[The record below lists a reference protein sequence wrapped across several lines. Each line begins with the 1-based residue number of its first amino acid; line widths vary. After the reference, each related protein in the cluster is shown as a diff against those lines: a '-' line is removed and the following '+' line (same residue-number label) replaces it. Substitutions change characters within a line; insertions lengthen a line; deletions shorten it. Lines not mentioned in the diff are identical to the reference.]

1 MENTDFQ
8 IQETQYTLC
17 GTTKKNASKQIS
29 VKPLKKVK
37 LDGGKM
43 THFIWETLVPV
54 IFNYLPEITIPEE
67 QSNDKFSVVIKN
79 LFTQKFV
86 SRENILHK

>member
-8 IQETQYTLC
+8 IQETFYTVF
-17 GTTKKNASKQIS
+17 GTTKKNASKQIT
-29 VKPLKKVK
+29 VKPLKKDK
-37 LDGGKM
+37 LAGGEM

-54 IFNYLPEITIPEE
+54 IFDYLPEITIPKE
-67 QSNDKFSVVIKN
+67 QSNDKFSVAIKN

-86 SRENILHK
+86 SRENTLHK